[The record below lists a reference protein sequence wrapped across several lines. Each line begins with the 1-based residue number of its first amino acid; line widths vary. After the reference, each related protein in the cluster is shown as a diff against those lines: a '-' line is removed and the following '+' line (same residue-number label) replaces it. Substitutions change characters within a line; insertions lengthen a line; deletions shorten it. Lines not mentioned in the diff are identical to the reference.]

1 MRKSP
6 NLVGKS
12 ATKRREDEKKT
23 IETRRGWEREAEE
36 KAVVGKEGGI
46 GGKRN

>member
-6 NLVGKS
+6 NSVGES
-12 ATKRREDEKKT
+12 AAKLDMYLEKT